1 MQVISIHSK
10 SRGGLQVDRK
20 LMIVAVCA
28 LAALSAAASAAF
40 GQEQQKAKPQ
50 LRIQHATKNSQ
61 HADAAEAEKNRVAAG
76 SSSKTPA
83 LPLFTYSVD
92 SDRDGNTY
100 TGVMV
105 GADPFSKHGE
115 KDVSVKTFIV
125 PIVVTLNTVGVST
138 DFNTGDFATAP
149 GVTVLD
155 PTANDNSCLAA
166 PNNNPLKLFQ
176 HTPMFDNYD
185 ISVGGVD
192 MGHTQYIDAFQRA
205 EFWNV
210 LKDRDDYHLML
221 DPVRTLPAFA
231 LNVPAD
237 QGLTLPAADFPACGP
252 FGIIDIDFFDLYINN
267 TVLPALA
274 PQVNAGNFPIFML
287 YNTVLAFTPQTN
299 LFNCCVLGYHGTT
312 NALPLGTY
320 SPSDFDTTGLFGS
333 TQGDANTLSHEVGEW
348 ANDPFGNNP
357 TPAWGHTGQVVGC
370 QGNLEVGDPLSGT
383 NFSPIAG
390 RNGYTYH
397 LQELAFF
404 SWFFSSQSTGVGGF
418 FSDNDTFTTDAGP
431 VCVAAASSTA
441 RPGSMFHPTS
451 K

>member
-1 MQVISIHSK
+1 M
-10 SRGGLQVDRK
+10 DRK
-20 LMIVAVCA
+20 LMVVALCG

-40 GQEQQKAKPQ
+40 GQEAKKQVPGLQ
-50 LRIQHATKNSQ
+50 ILHATKGG
-61 HADAAEAEKNRVAAG
+61 HAAEAETIKNSVAAG
-76 SSSKTPA
+76 SSSRTPS
-83 LPLFTYSVD
+83 LPLFTFDVV
-92 SDRDGNTY
+92 SDRDGNNY

-105 GADPFSKHGE
+105 GANPFTRGGD
-115 KDVSVKTFIV
+115 KDVHVKTFIV
-125 PIVVTLNTVGVST
+125 PLIITTNSVGVST
-138 DFNTGDFATAP
+138 NFKTGDFTTAP
-149 GVTVLD
+149 GVTTFD
-155 PTANDNSCLAA
+155 PTANDNACLSA

-210 LKDRDDYHLML
+210 LKDRDDYHLL
-221 DPVRTLPAFA
+221 LSPVVTLSPIAI
-231 LNVPAD
+231 NIPAD
-237 QGLTLPAADFPACGP
+237 QGLTLPPADFPACGP
-252 FGIIDIDFFDLYINN
+252 FGIVDIDFFDAYLN
-267 TVLPALA
+267 TNVLPALA
-274 PQVNAGNFPIFML
+274 PQVNAGNFPIFLL

-299 LFNCCVLGYHGTT
+299 LFDCCVLGYHGTT
-312 NALPLGTY
+312 NFLPLGTY

-333 TQGDANTLSHEVGEW
+333 TQGDSNTLSHEVGEW

-357 TPAWGHTGQVVGC
+357 TPLWGHTGQVAGC

-383 NFSPIAG
+383 NFSPIGG

-404 SWFFSSQSTGVGGF
+404 SWFFTSESIGIHGW
-418 FSDNDTFTTDAGP
+418 FSDNDTFTSDAGP
-431 VCVAAASSTA
+431 VCVPSASAASGGRI
-441 RPGSMFHPTS
+441 RPIGP

>member
-1 MQVISIHSK
+1 
-10 SRGGLQVDRK
+10 VDRK
-20 LMIVAVCA
+20 LMVVALCG

-40 GQEQQKAKPQ
+40 GQEAKKQAPGLQ
-50 LRIQHATKNSQ
+50 ILHATKGG
-61 HADAAEAEKNRVAAG
+61 HAAEAESIKNSVAAG
-76 SSSKTPA
+76 SSSKTPS
-83 LPLFTYSVD
+83 LPLFTFDVV
-92 SDRDGNTY
+92 SDRDGNNY

-105 GADPFSKHGE
+105 GANPFTRDGD
-115 KDVSVKTFIV
+115 KDVRVKTFIV
-125 PIVVTLNTVGVST
+125 PLIITTNTVGVKT
-138 DFNTGDFATAP
+138 DFTTGNFTTAP
-149 GVTVLD
+149 GVTTFD
-155 PTANDNSCLAA
+155 PTANDNACLSA

-210 LKDRDDYHLML
+210 LKDRDDYHLL
-221 DPVRTLPAFA
+221 LSPVVTLSPIAI
-231 LNVPAD
+231 NIPAD
-237 QGLTLPAADFPACGP
+237 QGLTLPPADFPACGP
-252 FGIIDIDFFDLYINN
+252 FGIVDIDFFDAYLN
-267 TVLPALA
+267 TNVLPALA
-274 PQVNAGNFPIFML
+274 PKVNAGNFPIFLL

-312 NALPLGTY
+312 NFLPLGTY

-333 TQGDANTLSHEVGEW
+333 TQGDSNTLSHEVGEW

-357 TPAWGHTGQVVGC
+357 TPLWGHTGQVPGC

-383 NFSPIAG
+383 NFSPIGG

-404 SWFFSSQSTGVGGF
+404 SWFFTSESIAIHGW
-418 FSDNDTFTTDAGP
+418 FSDNDTFTSDAGP
-431 VCVAAASSTA
+431 VCVPAASAASGGRI
-441 RPGSMFHPTS
+441 RPIGQ